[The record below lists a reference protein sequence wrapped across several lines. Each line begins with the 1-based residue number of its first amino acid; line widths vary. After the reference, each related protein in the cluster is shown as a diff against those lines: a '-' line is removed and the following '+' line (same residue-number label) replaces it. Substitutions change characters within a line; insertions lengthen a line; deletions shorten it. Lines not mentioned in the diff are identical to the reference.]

1 MKVRR
6 LLVLTAMALVMANTS
21 CQNKNGN
28 PTAEQQEQTE
38 PTTPNM
44 ENTSKVYFTSEISP
58 EALINIYKALGVE
71 AEVGMCGPPD
81 ADDRDAECRGEVH
94 VGGIHAD
101 HEGEVAYDVEFF
113 GEGVFTGEGGDR
125 GGELGSEGFELRG
138 FVFAAK
144 EEYTVAGRGEH
155 GGELAGVFPRPYLG
169 LVLGKGSEADGVFGV
184 RRSAFGVRR
193 GGRTEA
199 EAAEYIGI
207 AFVLRAARFVS
218 PVQEHEQ
225 P

>member
-1 MKVRR
+1 MVAVAAGPLPVGRAG
-6 LLVLTAMALVMANTS
+6 LAWEVGTEGVAAVLVVA
-21 CQNKNGN
+21 
-28 PTAEQQEQTE
+28 
-38 PTTPNM
+38 
-44 ENTSKVYFTSEISP
+44 
-58 EALINIYKALGVE
+58 VE

-184 RRSAFGVRR
+184 RRSAFGVV
-193 GGRTEA
+193 GGRRPRRRNTSA
-199 EAAEYIGI
+199 
-207 AFVLRAARFVS
+207 
-218 PVQEHEQ
+218 
-225 P
+225 